1 MDCDQSP
8 NEMTQTVHNFP
19 KLDLILKLAYNVN
32 LCSYTWRAFD
42 MFLDYYVLL
51 QELCQKLQLHVSLNP
66 QLLGCF
72 EFYKLCIVFFFL
84 FTLTVFLISDELI
97 FTFF

>member
-1 MDCDQSP
+1 MDSDQSP

-19 KLDLILKLAYNVN
+19 KLDLILKLTYNVN

-66 QLLGCF
+66 QLAALNFINCA
-72 EFYKLCIVFFFL
+72 LFFSFH
-84 FTLTVFLISDELI
+84 SDCVSD
-97 FTFF
+97 F